1 MPKKRNLNI
10 PNSLASSSSDKSLF
24 SSKLPNPRLINS
36 RPDRGPAK
44 LLILFYKF
52 VKNIDFRLLT
62 SRVR

>member
-1 MPKKRNLNI
+1 MLKKKLEHSDLAGEFIERRS
-10 PNSLASSSSDKSLF
+10 PCSHRSCRTRDSLIRD
-24 SSKLPNPRLINS
+24 PT
-36 RPDRGPAK
+36 GPGK